1 MNANRHLR
9 LGQRDCDCR
18 YWNQT
23 DKWIV
28 SGHWIIE
35 MEEGQPARMYCDDTA
50 LIALGVAPGTS
61 PEKCYT
67 MWQENIFSSH
77 VAEMQRHIC
86 AIMAGEQGD
95 ITYPWKSPT
104 GSTMYLRSIGV
115 RDMSYQK
122 GVRLVGTFQDATSV
136 VFSEQIS
143 RHAYLKS
150 DLLLQIL
157 ADTFEAVHVIQFD
170 KGCVMPVR
178 AVMPLFWKE
187 SGLDIARYLGLLPSF
202 VPPKDCEA
210 IEKCVAQRRALDKN
224 GNFVTRCSWNFKG
237 SAIEKDRWYNVL
249 ISLDP
254 NVSKDDMIIAF
265 RDISEVENNK
275 HAVSTLRHTSEID
288 GLTKVFNRTAIE
300 QKINEHISENP
311 DETSLVLLLDLDNFK
326 AVNDMFGHIEGD
338 NLLIETA
345 EKLEHFCRSTDK
357 VGRLGGDEFIIFL
370 RSVKEKD
377 IDPLVSR
384 IIEQLRKKYSNP
396 EDDFEVTA
404 SIGIAHY
411 PRDGASFSEL
421 YHCADIALYDAKRRG
436 KNRYSRYRDMSPGKN
451 GCQPV

>member
-1 MNANRHLR
+1 
-9 LGQRDCDCR
+9 
-18 YWNQT
+18 
-23 DKWIV
+23 
-28 SGHWIIE
+28 
-35 MEEGQPARMYCDDTA
+35 
-50 LIALGVAPGTS
+50 
-61 PEKCYT
+61 
-67 MWQENIFSSH
+67 
-77 VAEMQRHIC
+77 
-86 AIMAGEQGD
+86 MAGEQGD

-150 DLLLQIL
+150 DFLLQIL